1 MLLSMSKMRSFS
13 DFQELQDTTELNYLP
28 ICLTN
33 HVLIHRL
40 SLNRPLII
48 VRNVA
53 TMAMTTPY
61 GTQPKLFVLI
71 ISIVG
76 NATTLGGILVA

>member
-1 MLLSMSKMRSFS
+1 MNL
-13 DFQELQDTTELNYLP
+13 TELNYLP
-28 ICLTN
+28 ICLN
-33 HVLIHRL
+33 NNVLIHRL

-61 GTQPKLFVLI
+61 GTQPKLFVLQI
-71 ISIVG
+71 YFVD
-76 NATTLGGILVA
+76 NATALGGILVA